1 MEEKEYELF
10 KDLKN
15 ISLNWQEE
23 LDKLTIK
30 AGSGTDSINLSDDTM
45 DNSFNIGAISG
56 ASGTG
61 ISLSHQLNNNLWGNI
76 QPLTTQ
82 QISQLNTISIHPISQ
97 PYINTTSGY
106 SNLNWQNG
114 YGNSATLEVQG
125 DANFKGDI
133 KLQGKSLGE
142 TLDNIEKRLAILHP
156 NPKLE
161 EKWETLKSL
170 GEQYRELE
178 KDIIEKEKLWSM
190 LKK

>member
-1 MEEKEYELF
+1 MEAKDYELS
-10 KDLKN
+10 KDLTS
-15 ISLNWQEE
+15 ISLNWQKE
-23 LDKLTIK
+23 LEKLTIT
-30 AGSGTDSINLSDDTM
+30 AGSGTDSISLSDDTM
-45 DNSFNIGAISG
+45 DNTVSLTSYGS
-56 ASGTG
+56 SG
-61 ISLSHQLNNNLWGNI
+61 ISLSHNINNSIWGNI

-82 QISQLNTISIHPISQ
+82 QISQLNTISIQPTTN
-97 PYINTTSGY
+97 PYINTSM
-106 SNLNWQNG
+106 NWQTG
-114 YGNSATLEVQG
+114 YGNPATLEVQG

-156 NPKLE
+156 NPELE